1 MSKVK
6 TLWSCKECGHTQA
19 KWAGCCTV
27 CGSWNSFSEEKDLVE
42 EGRFSQEKKLQKPIR
57 LSEVNWE
64 EKGRLSSAFSG
75 FDRVMGGGTTRGSL
89 TLIAGAPGIG
99 KSTLML
105 QLAESFAKKE
115 KTVLYIS
122 GEESCEQTALRAKRL
137 DVSHEAIFLFSE
149 TLFSSVQTQIEKL
162 KPDVVIIDSVQIM
175 YKKEIPS
182 TPGSVSQVREITLE
196 FMMMA
201 KSYNIAIFLVGHVTK
216 SGEIAGPRVL
226 EHMVDTVLD
235 FEGDRNFGF
244 RLLRSVKNRFG
255 STSEVVIFQMKEKGL
270 VELDQISNLFLEE
283 REEKKIGSVISS
295 SVEGG
300 KPFLLE
306 IQALVTPTSY
316 PAPSR
321 RGAGIDPNRLALIL
335 AVIEK
340 KIRYKMHMCDV
351 FVSLAGGMKIIEPSI
366 DLAIFL
372 ALVSSFS
379 NRELTGKTLVLGELG
394 LSGEIRR
401 VSQVEARVKEAI
413 HMGFERVVL
422 PKKNKEEVKGF
433 AKSIQIIP
441 VQWVEDAAKL
451 L

>member
-1 MSKVK
+1 MGKVK
-6 TLWSCKECGHTQA
+6 TIWSCKECGHTQT
-19 KWAGCCTV
+19 KWAGCCGV
-27 CGSWNSFSEEKDLVE
+27 CGSWNSFSEEEDFLE
-42 EGRFSQEKKLQKPIR
+42 ESRFSREEKKTKPVR

-64 EKGRLSSAFSG
+64 EKGRLNSSFAG
-75 FDRVMGGGTTRGSL
+75 FDRIMGGGTVRGSL
-89 TLIAGAPGIG
+89 TLVAGSPGIG

-105 QLAESFAKKE
+105 QLAFSFAKKG
-115 KTVLYIS
+115 KTILYVS

-137 DVSHEAIFLFSE
+137 GVSHEAILLFSE
-149 TLFSSVQTQIEKL
+149 TLFSAIYKQIEQL
-162 KPDVVIIDSVQIM
+162 KPDVLIVDSIQIL

-182 TPGSVSQVREITLE
+182 APGSISQVREITMEL
-196 FMMMA
+196 MMLA
-201 KSYNIAIFLVGHVTK
+201 KVYNIALFLVGHVTK

-255 STSEVVIFQMKEKGL
+255 PTTEVVIFQMKEKGL
-270 VELDQISNLFLEE
+270 VELEQISQLFLEE

-295 SVEGG
+295 SLEGG

-306 IQALVTPTSY
+306 IQALVTPTAY
-316 PAPSR
+316 PSPSR
-321 RGAGIDPNRLALIL
+321 KGAGIDLSRLALIL

-351 FVSLAGGMKIIEPSI
+351 FVSLAGGLKIVEPSI

-372 ALVSSFS
+372 ALISSFS
-379 NRELTGKTLVLGELG
+379 NRELRGKSMALGELG

-401 VSQVEARVKEAI
+401 ASHVEARVKEAI
-413 HMGFERVVL
+413 HMGFERVIL
-422 PKKNKEEVKGF
+422 PKKNQEEVRAFSTKIEMVF
-433 AKSIQIIP
+433 
-441 VQWVEDAAKL
+441 VRWVEDAAKL